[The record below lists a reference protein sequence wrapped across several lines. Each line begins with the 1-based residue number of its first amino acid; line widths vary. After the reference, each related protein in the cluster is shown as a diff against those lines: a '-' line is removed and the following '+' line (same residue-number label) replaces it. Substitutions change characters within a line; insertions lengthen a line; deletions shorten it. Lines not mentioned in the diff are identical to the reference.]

1 VATAIYDLYANIFGF
16 YKKAKFLKV
25 IWAISMWTAIHVMAK
40 RTWRVC
46 EGDYYIYTKKLKST
60 VIVRLLRVIRQSKII
75 AKTKWIACQV

>member
-1 VATAIYDLYANIFGF
+1 
-16 YKKAKFLKV
+16 
-25 IWAISMWTAIHVMAK
+25 MWTAIHVMAK